1 MANSIVRQQLK
12 YAASDFVTSAAGV
25 FLYNVTRFFLNHDIV
40 SVQGFGSLSSFL
52 SAPMVVAGQ
61 FIFPVAMM
69 VVYWLS
75 GYYNDVFRRSLLQE
89 FVVTLMSTFVNML
102 MIFFVALIND
112 TVAEHYHNYELLFV
126 LWGILFILLYPS
138 RLAIT
143 IGVKRRIARSDIEFE
158 TLMIG
163 CSDRAFKFVKKISD
177 LKHLLGYKVIGYVNS
192 EGCEC
197 NRTDGMLP
205 VYSMDELA
213 KACKQHDI
221 SDFIVVPPQGSD
233 AAGLLKILNMLFPFN
248 KPIKVLPDE
257 ANLLLSRVKLVSMYD
272 EPFIDVSS
280 GNMSNC
286 ETNIK
291 RFVDC
296 ILSGL
301 VLLVLSPFF
310 AVLAI
315 LIKCMSK
322 GPVIYKQERI
332 GRHGRPFIM
341 YKFRTMRVNA
351 ECDGK
356 PCLTKDDDERIVPLG
371 KFMRKYRIDELP
383 QFWNVLKGDMSI
395 VGPRPER
402 KYFIDQIVPKAPYY
416 TLLHQVRP
424 GITSLGMVKYGYA
437 KNVDEMVERLKFDL
451 LYIENMSLLNDLKI
465 IIYTVKTVITGKGI

>member
-1 MANSIVRQQLK
+1 
-12 YAASDFVTSAAGV
+12 
-25 FLYNVTRFFLNHDIV
+25 
-40 SVQGFGSLSSFL
+40 
-52 SAPMVVAGQ
+52 
-61 FIFPVAMM
+61 
-69 VVYWLS
+69 
-75 GYYNDVFRRSLLQE
+75 
-89 FVVTLMSTFVNML
+89 
-102 MIFFVALIND
+102 
-112 TVAEHYHNYELLFV
+112 
-126 LWGILFILLYPS
+126 
-138 RLAIT
+138 
-143 IGVKRRIARSDIEFE
+143 
-158 TLMIG
+158 
-163 CSDRAFKFVKKISD
+163 
-177 LKHLLGYKVIGYVNS
+177 
-192 EGCEC
+192 
-197 NRTDGMLP
+197 
-205 VYSMDELA
+205 
-213 KACKQHDI
+213 
-221 SDFIVVPPQGSD
+221 
-233 AAGLLKILNMLFPFN
+233 
-248 KPIKVLPDE
+248 
-257 ANLLLSRVKLVSMYD
+257 MYD

-332 GRHGRPFIM
+332 GRHGRPFTM

-402 KYFIDQIVPKAPYY
+402 KYFIDQ
-416 TLLHQVRP
+416 
-424 GITSLGMVKYGYA
+424 
-437 KNVDEMVERLKFDL
+437 
-451 LYIENMSLLNDLKI
+451 
-465 IIYTVKTVITGKGI
+465 